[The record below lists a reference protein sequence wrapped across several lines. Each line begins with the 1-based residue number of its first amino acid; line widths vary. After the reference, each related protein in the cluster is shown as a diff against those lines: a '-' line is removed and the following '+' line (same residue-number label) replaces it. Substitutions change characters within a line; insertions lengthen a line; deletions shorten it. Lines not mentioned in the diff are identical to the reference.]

1 MPDPLLYL
9 KATATAAIV
18 SVVFILTMAKSRRS
32 PGDTW
37 LNSACVLGIG
47 FSLYTGYHVLSWR
60 LVWPPSNGLDRLLTI
75 VLPAALG
82 LELVAGFQSVPRWL
96 AWLFR
101 MSLAATTSRI
111 LLHDSVYLT
120 GTDGRWTFPQSA
132 TVLLV
137 SGVLLASLWS
147 LLSWLSRRS
156 PGVSIPF
163 ALGLTTQCAGVTVM
177 MAGYIK
183 GGAAAFPLTA
193 ALVAAGIAVWLV
205 ARRSETPTEF
215 DSAATV
221 GIGVVALFGL
231 LFIGRFF
238 GELSDGESLAL
249 FLAPLLCWVTEIPF
263 FRNRKPVIVGAAR
276 LTMVAIP
283 LVVVLVAAKR
293 DFDRDMAPLLVDR
306 GPAGLSTLDT
316 PDPN

>member
-9 KATATAAIV
+9 KATATTAIV
-18 SVVFILTMAKSRRS
+18 SVVLILTMAKSRRS
-32 PGDTW
+32 PGETW

-47 FSLYTGYHVLSWR
+47 FGLFAGYHVLSWR
-60 LVWPPSNGLDRLLTI
+60 LAWPPSNGLDRLLTI

-82 LELVAGFQSVPRWL
+82 IELVAGFQSVPRWL

-101 MSLAATTSRI
+101 LSLAATASRI

-120 GTDGRWTFPQSA
+120 GTDGRWALPQTA

-193 ALVAAGIAVWLV
+193 TLVAVSFAVWLV
-205 ARRSETPTEF
+205 ARQSETPAKF
-215 DSAATV
+215 DTSPIV
-221 GIGVVALFGL
+221 GIGVVGLFSL

-238 GELSDGESLAL
+238 GELTTESTLAML
-249 FLAPLLCWVTEIPF
+249 LAPLLSWVTEIPL
-263 FRNRKPVIVGAAR
+263 FRNRKPWIVGAAR
-276 LTMVAIP
+276 LTM
-283 LVVVLVAAKR
+283 VLVAAKR
-293 DFDRDMAPLLVDR
+293 DFDRDMAPLLVNR
-306 GPAGLSTLDT
+306 SAAGLATLDT